1 MSSFFEWVVGGL
13 VDFFLGIDTD
23 AKVRILKQQAQM
35 PYKTGDL
42 QQQAQLL
49 GKTRMIQ
56 QAIDDKPF
64 VKGFELLVQSADVSA
79 TILENVVLCDVK
91 KLQPHFGPLKNQ
103 ILSYKTTELNSTLAE
118 LYKNIGS
125 MLPHYIIGCLEKEM
139 LPVDVAIDQLN
150 GLVSCLYE
158 KQAVLNSTE
167 KVNFDLKASLEKV
180 QRIRSDLNT
189 AEDKYLPVISNAKAE
204 ICSLRKITKR
214 EETRQ
219 QANKEEITGRTN
231 TCGCK
236 ECDEAVVKLAR
247 EIKESQRK
255 CTQNS
260 QELYRLTCVVEEH
273 QKILENL
280 ERNVQDTQ
288 SLALTQLNE
297 SLLYKLQSWGLTK
310 EVITLAMD
318 TFQPQLE

>member
-125 MLPHYIIGCLEKEM
+125 MLPHYIIGCLEKE
-139 LPVDVAIDQLN
+139 I
-150 GLVSCLYE
+150 
-158 KQAVLNSTE
+158 
-167 KVNFDLKASLEKV
+167 AS
-180 QRIRSDLNT
+180 S
-189 AEDKYLPVISNAKAE
+189 
-204 ICSLRKITKR
+204 
-214 EETRQ
+214 
-219 QANKEEITGRTN
+219 
-231 TCGCK
+231 GC
-236 ECDEAVVKLAR
+236 C
-247 EIKESQRK
+247 
-255 CTQNS
+255 N
-260 QELYRLTCVVEEH
+260 
-273 QKILENL
+273 
-280 ERNVQDTQ
+280 
-288 SLALTQLNE
+288 
-297 SLLYKLQSWGLTK
+297 
-310 EVITLAMD
+310 
-318 TFQPQLE
+318 